1 MYIIM
6 NMKHLASQKVG
17 HDIQMA
23 YYLALT
29 THVQVL
35 STYMMWCQLGHNL

>member
-1 MYIIM
+1 M
-6 NMKHLASQKVG
+6 NLMHLVSQIG

-29 THVQVL
+29 THVQVV
-35 STYMMWCQLGHNL
+35 SPY